1 MSLSEEAF
9 LSPEVE
15 ALAAEALSVFA
26 PAAVSLVRRANRFAV
41 AVLRVPRDIQR
52 RDSDL
57 FAATLLGRTIQ
68 DFEGSVILAT
78 RGLRAQS
85 RSLARSTLETAL
97 YCVAAS
103 RDQVLTQG
111 AARKA
116 KKDVPPTTSFVE
128 ALEGGHQRHRGQ
140 MAAGLKQLA
149 ETPPELVSSLQSL
162 LAEIGTPGQHQD
174 VNLQGLAED
183 LGLSDLYTVVYRP
196 LSQDA
201 HPTATS
207 LEYHVELTPER
218 KIAGLR
224 IGPDY
229 EQYGETL
236 LLAVCALL
244 VALDGFLERFGD
256 TNERQELNALVAAY
270 RYACEAAQEQP

>member
-1 MSLSEEAF
+1 MSLSKEAF
-9 LSPEVE
+9 LSPEVD

-26 PAAVSLVRRANRFAV
+26 PTEVSLVQRVNRFAV
-41 AVLRVPRDIQR
+41 GVVKVPRDIR
-52 RDSDL
+52 ERDSDL
-57 FAATLLGRTIQ
+57 FAATLLGRSIQ
-68 DFEGSVILAT
+68 DFEGAVILAA

-85 RSLARSTLETAL
+85 RSLVRSTLETAL

-103 RDQVLTQG
+103 RDQVLAQG

-116 KKDVPPTTSFVE
+116 KKDEPSTTRFID
-128 ALEGGHQRHRGQ
+128 AIEGGHQRHRSQ
-140 MAAGLKQLA
+140 MASGLQGLP
-149 ETPPELVSSLQSL
+149 ETPPELAGSMRTL
-162 LAEIGTPGQHQD
+162 LDEIGTPGQHQD
-174 VNLQGLAED
+174 VNLLGLAED

-207 LEYHVELTPER
+207 LEHHIELTAER

-229 EQYGETL
+229 EQFAETL
-236 LLAVCALL
+236 LLAVCSLF

-256 TNERQELNALVAAY
+256 NKERQEMKALAAAY
-270 RYACEAAQEQP
+270 RQACEPGAQSS

>member
-1 MSLSEEAF
+1 
-9 LSPEVE
+9 
-15 ALAAEALSVFA
+15 
-26 PAAVSLVRRANRFAV
+26 
-41 AVLRVPRDIQR
+41 
-52 RDSDL
+52 
-57 FAATLLGRTIQ
+57 
-68 DFEGSVILAT
+68 
-78 RGLRAQS
+78 
-85 RSLARSTLETAL
+85 
-97 YCVAAS
+97 
-103 RDQVLTQG
+103 
-111 AARKA
+111 
-116 KKDVPPTTSFVE
+116 
-128 ALEGGHQRHRGQ
+128 

-149 ETPPELVSSLQSL
+149 ETPLELASSLQSL

-207 LEYHVELTPER
+207 LEHHVELTPER

-256 TNERQELNALVAAY
+256 ANERQELKTLSAAY
-270 RYACEAAQEQP
+270 RHACEAGQE